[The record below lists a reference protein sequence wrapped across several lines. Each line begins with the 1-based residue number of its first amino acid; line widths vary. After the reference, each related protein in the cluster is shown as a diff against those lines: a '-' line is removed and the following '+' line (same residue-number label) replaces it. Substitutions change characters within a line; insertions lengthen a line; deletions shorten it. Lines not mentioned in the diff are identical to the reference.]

1 VKKLL
6 AILVLTV
13 FSVPFAAAAEKKL
26 INVDKDLV
34 AVKGYDVVAYFTDSK
49 PVKGVPQIQTIYKGA
64 RYYFANKEHKAL
76 FDAAPEKYIPQ
87 FGGFCA
93 YGVSKGHAVKIEP
106 DAWTI
111 VDGRL
116 LLQYDQDVRTKF
128 SADVQGN
135 LKKADENWP
144 GIVDKEGK

>member
-6 AILVLTV
+6 AILTV
-13 FSVPFAAAAEKKL
+13 TLLLVPFAAAEKQL

-49 PVKGVPQIQTIYKGA
+49 PVKGVPQIQSIYKGA
-64 RYYFANKEHKAL
+64 RYYFASKEHKQL
-76 FDAAPEKYIPQ
+76 FDAAPEKYVPQ

-93 YGVSKGHAVKIEP
+93 YGVSNGYNVKIEP
-106 DAWTI
+106 DAWMI

-116 LLQYDQDVRTKF
+116 LLQYDTDVRDKF
-128 SADVQGN
+128 NKDTQGN
-135 LKKADENWP
+135 LKKADANWP
-144 GIVDKEGK
+144 ELVEKKGK